1 MAGRGDPPEEP
12 PESQA
17 DGEDEYRALVFDE
30 SFVRAAR
37 LQEFSAQER
46 MGEHARAV
54 RSVPRRPPRKGPGL
68 VGTLVVLV
76 ALAFASAVYIGFRQP
91 LPDPALGRAEP
102 LQATVVPLAP
112 RGAVPGGSPR
122 SLIEHGPAAHFRI
135 GSAGI
140 NLPAVRRTENFS
152 ETQIMAALATAKDFL
167 VESSLDP
174 DVLGGRETGTVKA
187 LLDPD
192 QAAEFDLSMGSA
204 SGDDRHPAAGWLVRF
219 DPARAELA
227 DPAIRVYGTLAY
239 TETDAGRLEVVAD
252 HTFTYALRP
261 AVDGPRQADGASLF
275 TVHRLLHFR
284 FDRDDLRL
292 HRLELRTAYVQA
304 GPQSC
309 SSGASPALR
318 PLLAGERADPAGPA
332 GTDPYAT
339 GTPAGGLCGTLEI
352 SPPLGQAPPAPAS
365 PSPASPA
372 SPISV
377 SPSLESG
384 PAPRPVPS
392 PWPDPGRILRGA
404 GGA

>member
-12 PESQA
+12 PENPA
-17 DGEDEYRALVFDE
+17 GGEDEYRSLVFDE

-37 LQEFSAQER
+37 LQEFSARER

-54 RSVPRRPPRKGPGL
+54 RSVPRRSSRKGPGL
-68 VGTLVVLV
+68 ATTLVVLV

-91 LPDPALGRAEP
+91 LPDTVPDRAEP
-102 LQATVVPLAP
+102 LRATVVPLAP

-122 SLIEHGPAAHFRI
+122 ALIEHGPAAHFRV
-135 GSAGI
+135 GAAGI
-140 NLPAVRRTENFS
+140 NLPAVRRTDNFS
-152 ETQIMAALATAKDFL
+152 DAQVMAALATAKDFL

-174 DVLGGRETGTVKA
+174 DVLGARETGTVKA

-192 QAAEFDLSMGSA
+192 QAADFDLSMDSPA
-204 SGDDRHPAAGWLVRF
+204 GDGRHPAAGWLVRF
-219 DPARAELA
+219 DQSRAELA
-227 DPAIRVYGTLAY
+227 DPAIRVYGTLSY
-239 TETDAGRLEVVAD
+239 SETDAGRLEVVAD
-252 HTFTYALRP
+252 HTFTYTVRP
-261 AVDGPRQADGASLF
+261 AVNGPQQADGASLF

-309 SSGASPALR
+309 SSGTSPALN
-318 PLLAGERADPAGPA
+318 PLLAGERADPAGPV

-352 SPPLGQAPPAPAS
+352 SPALGQAPPAPVT
-365 PSPASPA
+365 PGQ
-372 SPISV
+372 V
-377 SPSLESG
+377 SPGQVSPGQVSG
-384 PAPRPVPS
+384 PAHGPVPI
-392 PWPDPGRILRGA
+392 P
-404 GGA
+404 